1 MLDDIPPTYR
11 NFDTHPRMAVPF
23 GVPTPR
29 IGNAAPAEIFT
40 AMLRAAAGAADCG
53 PRGPKGERP
62 PLPGSASRDIS
73 FPEGLSPREF
83 FIQMSRTMAE
93 GRGLDVSGLSEGQLI
108 DDWHYHLLPHLVFNT
123 HAGGY

>member
-23 GVPTPR
+23 GVPSPR
-29 IGNAAPAEIFT
+29 IGNPEPAEIFT

-62 PLPGSASRDIS
+62 PLPESASRGAS
-73 FPEGLSPREF
+73 FPEGLSPRGF
-83 FIQMSRTMAE
+83 FLPMSRTMAA
-93 GRGLDVSGLSEGQLI
+93 GRGLDGAGPREGR
-108 DDWHYHLLPHLVFNT
+108 
-123 HAGGY
+123 